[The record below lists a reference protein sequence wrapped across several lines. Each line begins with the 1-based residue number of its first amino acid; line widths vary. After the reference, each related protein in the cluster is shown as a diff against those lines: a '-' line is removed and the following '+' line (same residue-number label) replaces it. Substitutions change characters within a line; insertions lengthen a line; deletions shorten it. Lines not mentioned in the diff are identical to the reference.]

1 MNDEENRPK
10 PEPETPDA
18 EPNRTLQGAAGGTG
32 PAESSTPRAE
42 ARGSDPEST
51 SDSPPD
57 PSPADQPALSPARP
71 ELVEGSKGPP
81 ARPEPVEGPAADP
94 ASDALLPHATAE
106 DDPRLQAMAA
116 RGGGGVWRVVAVVQ
130 FLLIFLLGGGVAMM
144 AVLKVGPFAPV
155 VAGAQTGETWTCP
168 MHPQVRQD
176 HPGDCPICGMT
187 LVKEKPAEPQGGE
200 HAEHA
205 VPGTAP
211 VTVPTSVLQH
221 GSVRV
226 ARAARATMGDELLTI
241 GRVEADETRV
251 AHVHSQV
258 MGWVTVV
265 NVNQTGQFVA
275 RGDVLLEI
283 FSRDILQTQQELL
296 AVGGRRGGAAGA
308 IGDPIR
314 TLADAARQR
323 LLVYGVPP
331 DVIEDIERTGKPR
344 ATIPIRSPSSGFVL
358 MKNVLDGMFVEPGM
372 EMFVIASLSN
382 VWVWADVYEQDLRK
396 VHLDDRAEVRTLALG
411 DRLFDG
417 RVTFFSPE
425 VDMMTR
431 TLRVRIEIQNPDLAL
446 RPGMWAS
453 VRIVGGE
460 NEVLAVPYDA
470 VVDTGTS
477 TYVFVQ
483 SGTDMFTARH
493 VVAGR
498 SSGDLTEIREGLAVG
513 DVVVASGTFIVD
525 SESRIRGGDTGGGAH
540 AGHGEQAANGEAP
553 ATEPRPSGGGNPP
566 RSDDRGSGAQPTPPT
581 PPAGGHAGHGGT

>member
-1 MNDEENRPK
+1 MNDEK
-10 PEPETPDA
+10 K
-18 EPNRTLQGAAGGTG
+18 GTG
-32 PAESSTPRAE
+32 EQPEAPA
-42 ARGSDPEST
+42 
-51 SDSPPD
+51 SPPD
-57 PSPADQPALSPARP
+57 A
-71 ELVEGSKGPP
+71 GSASGE
-81 ARPEPVEGPAADP
+81 APAADNAGTKDQPPTTGDHPSGAP
-94 ASDALLPHATAE
+94 ASDQPPATSDLPPPSPDELVPYATAK

-116 RGGGGVWRVVAVVQ
+116 GGQGGVWRVVAIVQ
-130 FLLIFLLGGGVAMM
+130 FLVIFLVGGGVAMM

-155 VAGAQTGETWTCP
+155 VAAAKTGDVWTCP

-176 HPGDCPICGMT
+176 HPGSCPICGMT
-187 LVKEKPAEPQGGE
+187 LVKEKPAEPQSSGQ
-200 HAEHA
+200 AEHA
-205 VPGTAP
+205 VPGMAP
-211 VTVPTSVLQH
+211 ITVPTSVLQH

-226 ARAARATMGDELLTI
+226 ARAARTRMGDELVTV

-265 NVNQTGQFVA
+265 QVNQTGQFVA

-331 DVIEDIERTGKPR
+331 DVIDDIEHTGKPR
-344 ATIPIRSPSSGFVL
+344 ATIPIRSPVSGFVL
-358 MKNVLDGMFVEPGM
+358 TKNVVDGMYVEPGM
-372 EMFVIASLSN
+372 EMFVVAGLSN
-382 VWVWADVYEQDLRK
+382 IWVWADVYEQDLEK
-396 VHLDDRAEVRTLALG
+396 VRLGDRAEVHTLALG
-411 DRLFDG
+411 KRAFDG

-431 TLRVRIEIQNPDLAL
+431 TLRVRIEIPNPDLAL

-460 NEVLAVPYDA
+460 TEVLAVPYDA
-470 VVDTGTS
+470 VVDTGTD
-477 TYVFVQ
+477 TYVFLRT
-483 SGTDMFTARH
+483 GTDMFTARH
-493 VVAGR
+493 VDVGR
-498 SSGDLTEIREGLAVG
+498 SAGDVTEIRGGLADG

-525 SESRIRGGDTGGGAH
+525 SESRIRGGNTGGGAH
-540 AGHGEQAANGEAP
+540 AGHGEGAAPP
-553 ATEPRPSGGGNPP
+553 ASGANPASGGDGMANMP
-566 RSDDRGSGAQPTPPT
+566 GM
-581 PPAGGHAGHGGT
+581 